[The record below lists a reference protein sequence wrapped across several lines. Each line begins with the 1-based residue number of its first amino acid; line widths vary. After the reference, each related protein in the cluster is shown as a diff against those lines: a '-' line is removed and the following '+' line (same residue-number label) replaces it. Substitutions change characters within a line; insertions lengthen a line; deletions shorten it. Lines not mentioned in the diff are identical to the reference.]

1 MTLLTTLCYHTTQYF
16 LPILVLQATVFFFG
30 IFSNS
35 LTTSPSNSLA
45 SAHQVT
51 EINTTIKKLNS
62 LGLILTAETES
73 WRNNRWEP
81 KIIRDLFSLFT
92 SKSVKLNNFKNVKLQ
107 KFAQRYFSETWRS
120 KMLRIW
126 N

>member
-35 LTTSPSNSLA
+35 LTTSPSNSFA

-51 EINTTIKKLNS
+51 EISTTDIKPVLKNKHVRELASCNV
-62 LGLILTAETES
+62 TMFVQ
-73 WRNNRWEP
+73 W
-81 KIIRDLFSLFT
+81 LFLLE
-92 SKSVKLNNFKNVKLQ
+92 VPGFKN
-107 KFAQRYFSETWRS
+107 
-120 KMLRIW
+120 
-126 N
+126 

>member
-1 MTLLTTLCYHTTQYF
+1 MYKKFIKSGQAKFVYDFATLWIIKHNIFGHPLF

-45 SAHQVT
+45 STHQVT
-51 EINTTIKKLNS
+51 EISTTDIKQVLKDVRELASCNVTMFCPEALSSRS
-62 LGLILTAETES
+62 L
-73 WRNNRWEP
+73 R
-81 KIIRDLFSLFT
+81 
-92 SKSVKLNNFKNVKLQ
+92 FKNLKVK
-107 KFAQRYFSETWRS
+107 
-120 KMLRIW
+120 